1 MISIILLTPRLI
13 QGALGS
19 NVARLLARS
28 GISAAIANSRGPASL
43 AGLAQELGPSIKAG
57 TVREA
62 ASADIVLVAVRWVDL
77 GKALIHW
84 IGVAP
89 SGPLSRPRKWESD
102 DALCRGSRCGAA
114 IRTRIILDQ
123 RGRIVGFAKL
133 YDPVPIH
140 TDKEVAARG
149 PFGGLIASGFN
160 TLAIYQ
166 RLIVEAVWTQ
176 VAGIVGRS
184 FEVRL
189 SRPMR
194 PGTIITGYSKS
205 KASPSDQSAATES

>member
-1 MISIILLTPRLI
+1 MLYAEDLAAGQRFE
-13 QGALGS
+13 LGS
-19 NVARLLARS
+19 YT
-28 GISAAIANSRGPASL
+28 ISEDEI
-43 AGLAQELGPSIKAG
+43 
-57 TVREA
+57 
-62 ASADIVLVAVRWVDL
+62 
-77 GKALIHW
+77 
-84 IGVAP
+84 
-89 SGPLSRPRKWESD
+89 LS
-102 DALCRGSRCGAA
+102 
-114 IRTRIILDQ
+114 
-123 RGRIVGFAKL
+123 FAKQ

-140 TDKEVAARG
+140 TDKDAAAKG
-149 PFGGLIASGFN
+149 PFGVLIASGFN

-205 KASPSDQSAATES
+205 KASPSDQR